1 VDSLGKIE
9 RYYGMH
15 QSKTNSMFI
24 GYKDMNTG
32 RGTRARSLA
41 NKGKRAVMYI
51 SIQFT
56 VCMAVKKQLASTLNT
71 EGRKKFIPTTFG
83 EM

>member
-1 VDSLGKIE
+1 MDCVGKIE
-9 RYYGMH
+9 RYHGMH
-15 QSKTNSMFI
+15 QSKAGSKFI
-24 GYKDMNTG
+24 GYKDMNRG

-41 NKGKRAVMYI
+41 NKDKLAVMYI

-56 VCMAVKKQLASTLNT
+56 VCMAVKKRLASTLNI
-71 EGRKKFIPTTFG
+71 EGRKKFIPTTFD